1 MNAVSILR
9 ERTRNLWNHSRIR
22 HKKGEQLKNRLPNKI
37 HWRMLLSTGLIAFA
51 LVAASCSNT
60 STLTITTGTSTP
72 TATTRTTT
80 TIAHA
85 TTTSST
91 TTAAT
96 PATAIVL
103 TVVNGTKNQT
113 YTLAQLKALQ
123 PTTGYGTTKNKSGV
137 ITGPNTYVG
146 VALTTIIKAAGG
158 MPNGSAVRIT
168 AQDGYTKTLTYAQV
182 YQGTFSVYDK
192 TGNPATAGMQPFV
205 SLVYSMNGS
214 DLDAETC
221 PIEMG
226 IMTSSDQMSDASMW
240 IKLTNKIEILQPVTL
255 NVSAAASLS
264 NVMKAINVLY
274 TQANPNVT
282 ISANFAASGTLQQQI
297 ENGASA
303 DVFLSAATA
312 QMDNLQK
319 ENLLINTSRRNL
331 LYNNLVMI
339 VPNGST
345 LGITSFN
352 DLTLDK
358 VTKIAVGDPKSVP
371 AGTYA
376 QAAFDELG
384 ITTKIQSK
392 LILGATVTQILTYV
406 AGGNVDAGFVYSTD
420 ALSSTQVKVV
430 AQAPAD
436 INALIVYPA
445 AIIQTTRN
453 QTAAQSYL
461 DFLFSDQ
468 AKALFLQYGFT
479 MASN

>member
-1 MNAVSILR
+1 M
-9 ERTRNLWNHSRIR
+9 
-22 HKKGEQLKNRLPNKI
+22 KNRLPNKI
-37 HWRMLLSTGLIAFA
+37 HWRILLSTGVIALA

-60 STLTITTGTSTP
+60 TTS
-72 TATTRTTT
+72 TTT
-80 TIAHA
+80 TTTSASV
-85 TTTSST
+85 TTTTST

-96 PATAIVL
+96 PITTAVL
-103 TVVNGTKNQT
+103 TVVNGTKTQT

-123 PTTGYGTTKNKSGV
+123 PTTGYGTTKNKAGV

-146 VALTTIIKAAGG
+146 VALTTIIKAGGG
-158 MPNGSAVRIT
+158 MPNGAAVRIT

-182 YQGTFSVYDK
+182 YQGIFNVYDK
-192 TGNPATAGMQPFV
+192 NGNPATVGVQPFV

-214 DLDAETC
+214 DLDAATG

-226 IMTSSDQMSDASMW
+226 IMTAGDQMSDASMW

-255 NVSAAASLS
+255 NISAASSLA
-264 NVMKAINVLY
+264 NVMKAIDTVY

-282 ISANFAASGTLQQQI
+282 ISLNTAASGTLQTQI
-297 ENGASA
+297 ENGAPA

-319 ENLLINTSRRNL
+319 ENLLINTTRKNL

-345 LGITSFN
+345 LGLTSFS
-352 DLTLDK
+352 DLTLAK

-384 ITTKIQSK
+384 ITAQIQSK
-392 LILGATVTQILTYV
+392 LILGANVTQVLTYV
-406 AGGNVDAGFVYSTD
+406 ASGNVDAGLVYSTD
-420 ALSSTQVKVV
+420 ALSSNQVKVV

-436 INALIVYPA
+436 INAQIVYPA
-445 AIIQTTRN
+445 AILQTCKN
-453 QTAAQSYL
+453 TAAAQAYL
-461 DFLFSDQ
+461 NFLFSDQ